1 MTTTARDR
9 IATEAVLRRC
19 QMPPVEIG
27 WVLNADDPA
36 TVHMVFEL
44 HRERLE
50 EELAER
56 RKALGALETRLMIGA
71 RRRIS
76 GQARRSR

>member
-9 IATEAVLRRC
+9 IATEAALRRC

-27 WVLNADDPA
+27 WVLNADDRA
-36 TVHMVFEL
+36 TVHMIFEL

-56 RKALGALETRLMIGA
+56 RNSLGELEAKLTEPTQRAHATTR
-71 RRRIS
+71 
-76 GQARRSR
+76 

>member
-1 MTTTARDR
+1 MTTVARDR
-9 IATEAVLRRC
+9 ITIEALLRRC

-36 TVHMVFEL
+36 TVHMILEL

-56 RKALGALETRLMIGA
+56 RKALDELEA
-71 RRRIS
+71 AFAE
-76 GQARRSR
+76 QV

>member
-1 MTTTARDR
+1 MTTAARDR
-9 IATEAVLRRC
+9 IAIEAVLRRC

-36 TVHMVFEL
+36 TVHMILEL

-56 RKALGALETRLMIGA
+56 RKALGELEAWLTDPLTVSDRA
-71 RRRIS
+71 REP
-76 GQARRSR
+76 

>member
-1 MTTTARDR
+1 MIGTAARDR

-27 WVLNADDPA
+27 WVLNSDDPA
-36 TVHMVFEL
+36 TVHMILEL

-56 RKALGALETRLMIGA
+56 LKALGELEERLTDPSM
-71 RRRIS
+71 
-76 GQARRSR
+76 